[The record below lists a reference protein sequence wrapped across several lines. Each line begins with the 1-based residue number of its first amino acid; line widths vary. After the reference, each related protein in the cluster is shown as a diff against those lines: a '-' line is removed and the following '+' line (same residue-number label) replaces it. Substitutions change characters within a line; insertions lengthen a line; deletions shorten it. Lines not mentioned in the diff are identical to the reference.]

1 MNHITP
7 ESDMHTLKNLLAKN
21 IEWAERIEKENPGF
35 FAQLAKQQSP
45 EYLWIGCADSRVPAN
60 QLVDLLPGEM
70 FVHRNIANV
79 VRLDDLNCLSV
90 IQFSVEVLKVKH
102 IIVCGHYGCGG
113 VQAALDDVPMG
124 MIDGW
129 LESIKQVYRDNREEI
144 DAIEGEDE
152 KVKVLCEK
160 NVEAQV
166 KNVCNTEFVK
176 AAWASG
182 NQLSVHGWI
191 YNIADG
197 KLKDLMMSKN
207 AYLAGRGF

>member
-1 MNHITP
+1 MNSET
-7 ESDMHTLKNLLAKN
+7 DMHTLKHLLAKN

-35 FAQLAKQQSP
+35 FSQLVNQQSP
-45 EYLWIGCADSRVPAN
+45 EYLWIGCSDSRVPAN

-113 VQAALDDVPMG
+113 VLAALRDEPMG

-144 DAIEGEDE
+144 DAISSEEE
-152 KVKVLCEK
+152 KVKLLCEK

-166 KNVCNTEFVK
+166 RNVCNTEFVK
-176 AAWASG
+176 TAWASG
-182 NQLSVHGWI
+182 NKLSVHGWI